1 MADAPAACPVATT
14 NRLIG
19 GRWKARLIWALF
31 RAEPRRF
38 SELRRACPPISDRIL
53 SKELRE
59 LEAAGLIVRREH
71 PGAAAHTD
79 YRLTEDG
86 RTLEPIML
94 AMAGWGL
101 SRNGAGGER

>member
-1 MADAPAACPVATT
+1 MMTDAPAACPVATT
-14 NRLIG
+14 TRLIG

-31 RAEPRRF
+31 RQEPLRF

-59 LEAAGLIVRREH
+59 LDAAGLIVRREH
-71 PGAAAHTD
+71 PGAASHTD

-86 RTLEPIML
+86 RTLEPVMV

-101 SRNGAGGER
+101 ARSGAGS

>member
-1 MADAPAACPVATT
+1 MADTPAACPVATT
-14 NRLIG
+14 TRLIG

-31 RAEPRRF
+31 QGEPRRF

-59 LEAAGLIVRREH
+59 LEAAGLIARREQ
-71 PGAAAHTD
+71 PGPVAQID

-86 RTLEPIML
+86 RTLEAVM
-94 AMAGWGL
+94 AVMAGWG
-101 SRNGAGGER
+101 SGRSQAGGGL

>member
-1 MADAPAACPVATT
+1 MTDAPAACPVATT
-14 NRLIG
+14 TRLIG

-31 RAEPRRF
+31 REEPRRF

-59 LEAAGLIVRREH
+59 LEAAGLIARREH
-71 PGAAAHTD
+71 PGSAAHTD
-79 YRLTEDG
+79 YRLTQDG
-86 RTLEPIML
+86 RTLEPIMA

-101 SRNGAGGER
+101 TRSEPG

>member
-1 MADAPAACPVATT
+1 MNDALTACPVATT
-14 NRLIG
+14 TRLIG

-31 RAEPRRF
+31 REEPRRF

-59 LEAAGLIVRREH
+59 LEASGLIVRREH
-71 PGAAAHTD
+71 PGPTAHTD
-79 YRLTEDG
+79 YRLTHDG
-86 RTLEPIML
+86 RTLEPIMA

-101 SRNGAGGER
+101 TRSEAAGEG